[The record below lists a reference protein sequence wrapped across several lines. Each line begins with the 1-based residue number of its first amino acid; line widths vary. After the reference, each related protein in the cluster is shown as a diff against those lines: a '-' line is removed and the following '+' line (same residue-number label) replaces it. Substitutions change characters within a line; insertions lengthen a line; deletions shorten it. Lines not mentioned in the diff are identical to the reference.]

1 MNSRIGFLV
10 KKKKGNWAYWW
21 CSCKIK
27 KIFRPSSSSSPF
39 QKSAQIDPSQ
49 YSQYSF
55 SIPILCVPGVNP
67 TSSLRFSLS
76 LSHLLFQFA
85 LVKKVRKLEEKL
97 TPVIIFWISLFVGNA
112 VYIDF
117 CHCYSLNELWWFRVT
132 LWFYFFFVVIDI
144 DMFFMKSCIFLL
156 WLDWMDIWDDF
167 LFACLLV

>member
-55 SIPILCVPGVNP
+55 SIPILFVPGVNP

-76 LSHLLFQFA
+76 FSFALPICFGEKSKKIGIEVEASYYFLNFTLCRKCCLYWFLSLLFT
-85 LVKKVRKLEEKL
+85 E
-97 TPVIIFWISLFVGNA
+97 WIMM
-112 VYIDF
+112 I
-117 CHCYSLNELWWFRVT
+117 
-132 LWFYFFFVVIDI
+132 
-144 DMFFMKSCIFLL
+144 
-156 WLDWMDIWDDF
+156 
-167 LFACLLV
+167 